1 MEGSV
6 RGAFPGFP
14 GNYVS
19 HVCRRLFNRRW
30 RLSRGQSTAITKY
43 YKDSPRD
50 RNPRVGIWTA
60 ARGNVGINKDESFV
74 V

>member
-1 MEGSV
+1 MDGSV
-6 RGAFPGFP
+6 SGAFPGFP
-14 GNYVS
+14 GNSVA
-19 HVCRRLFNRRW
+19 HVRRCLFNRRW

-50 RNPRVGIWTA
+50 QDPRMGIRTA